1 MESHHVPPSRTCY
14 DGFDRR
20 LSHHTPG
27 ACHIVPPHARFDAR
41 SGSVRAGQCATRG
54 RAMSRKRA
62 AVRVSDIASELVQL
76 GRRRFLKGG
85 LSLGALTLL
94 TGCDLS
100 THSGVD
106 AALSAMLEVDDRVQ
120 AALFNP

>member
-1 MESHHVPPSRTCY
+1 
-14 DGFDRR
+14 
-20 LSHHTPG
+20 
-27 ACHIVPPHARFDAR
+27 
-41 SGSVRAGQCATRG
+41 
-54 RAMSRKRA
+54 MSRKRA
-62 AVRVSDIASELVQL
+62 AVRASDIAPELVQL

-106 AALSAMLEVDDRVQ
+106 AALSAMLEFDDRVQ
-120 AALFNP
+120 AALFNPNRLAETYPASATSPSASMLIVRNGRPAPYLRSGASTCPA